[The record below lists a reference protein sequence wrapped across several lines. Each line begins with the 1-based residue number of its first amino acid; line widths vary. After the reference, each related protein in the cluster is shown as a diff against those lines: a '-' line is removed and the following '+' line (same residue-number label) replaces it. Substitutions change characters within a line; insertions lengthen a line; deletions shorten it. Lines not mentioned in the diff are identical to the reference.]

1 MSSRTVIAT
10 CCVCK
15 EKYFEPEPKTNKRCQ
30 CGHCM
35 LVRTY
40 CQNGSLESSAAA
52 AEYRR
57 QQIARNVA
65 KRPRVNEII
74 ESLDDDE

>member
-1 MSSRTVIAT
+1 MSSRTVVAT
-10 CCVCK
+10 CHVCK
-15 EKYFEPEPKTNKRCQ
+15 EKYFEPRPRKTDGFC

-35 LVRTY
+35 LVRSNAQDGTP
-40 CQNGSLESSAAA
+40 ESAAAA

-65 KRPRVNEII
+65 RRPRVSDVIN
-74 ESLDDDE
+74 SLDDE